1 MCLDRLDPKVR
12 PRKVGGKIY
21 AWKVLDVRDDQ
32 RLAPPWFGNDRS
44 TPIGVWLNS
53 KAYSNR
59 QLGIRCRF
67 DNHIYQPGF
76 HAYVKKED
84 ALSELY
90 TFRRARKIEL
100 QDVVA
105 TGWQEGMEV
114 VVAKR
119 MKILPEKKR
128 GK

>member
-21 AWKVLDVRDDQ
+21 AWKAFCRFSGG
-32 RLAPPWFGNDRS
+32 RLYFLCQPD
-44 TPIGVWLNS
+44 IGVPERGLTKGRWMCESDYRPPVEESLRANEGGG
-53 KAYSNR
+53 Y
-59 QLGIRCRF
+59 
-67 DNHIYQPGF
+67 PMGF
-76 HAYVKKED
+76 HAYANGND
-84 ALSELY
+84 ARWRGPAFRVEL
-90 TFRRARKIEL
+90 RNI
-100 QDVVA
+100 VA
-105 TGWQEGMEV
+105 TGWQDGRKV